1 MDNNT
6 NIDNLLREK
15 FESFSPTPPEHI
27 WKGIEEGISATPM
40 PFLLRNKR
48 LIAAASILLLA
59 LFTSLVIF
67 NPFSG
72 HTYGD
77 DMVQNKNSEKTT
89 PSQNLEDDESSTSE
103 ESNISVDNK
112 NEIPNT
118 PVIDTKKNIGV
129 TKNQSN
135 NNVTYKEVV
144 NEDDVVVSH
153 ENVEE
158 TEIVTK
164 RQIVQNIAIS
174 REIIS
179 HNMLS
184 HRRGLISFESYD
196 NTYTPIDRN
205 EVYHIPGEIEVDL
218 VDKPINSRW
227 EIGVYISP
235 ELTVSSIDSVEILN
249 SYNLNIEPTYF
260 LNDHWFL
267 RSGLGLSFVR
277 DRGFARINYNT
288 QVYMGSYDDVYEVTF
303 DTILGN
309 VTPIYHTKTVEV
321 WDSVRHISVSN
332 VTNSYLFLQV
342 PVLFGY
348 SSKSSGSHI
357 KWFVQAGPAINIKVG
372 SWIENPKLEEKD
384 AEIINLQNNLPIRA
398 NNYFQLWFGAGLEYE
413 LNNKLSIA
421 IEPGYRYYLNNIYSN
436 TNNNGPSSGFNLRIG
451 LVYLIK

>member
-27 WKGIEEGISATPM
+27 WNGIQKSISSTPM
-40 PFLLRNKR
+40 LFFLKNKR

-59 LFTSLVIF
+59 LLASLVIF

-72 HTYGD
+72 HTSGD
-77 DMVQNKNSEKTT
+77 DIVQIKNTEKTN
-89 PSQNLEDDESSTSE
+89 PSHNVEADESLTSE
-103 ESNISVDNK
+103 EGNISVAINNGISNTPLIDNK
-112 NEIPNT
+112 KT
-118 PVIDTKKNIGV
+118 MGV
-129 TKNQSN
+129 AENQSN
-135 NNVTYKEVV
+135 NNGTYKEVV
-144 NEDDVVVSH
+144 NKDDDVVSF
-153 ENVEE
+153 ENVVEID
-158 TEIVTK
+158 IVTVP
-164 RQIVQNIAIS
+164 QIAQNIVNS
-174 REIIS
+174 REISS
-179 HNMLS
+179 HNMLV
-184 HRRGLISFESYD
+184 HRIGFISFKPYD
-196 NTYTPIDRN
+196 ITFAPIDRN

-218 VDKPINSRW
+218 VDKPSNSSW
-227 EIGVYISP
+227 EIGLFISP

-309 VTPIYHTKTVEV
+309 ITPIYHTKTVEV

-348 SSKSSGSHI
+348 SSKSSGSPL
-357 KWFVQAGPAINIKVG
+357 KWFVQAGPAININIGK
-372 SWIENPKLEEKD
+372 WFENPKLKEKD

-413 LNNKLSIA
+413 LSNKLSIA
-421 IEPGYRYYLNNIYSN
+421 VEPCYRHYHNNIYSN
-436 TNNNGPSSGFNLRIG
+436 TNNKGPSSGFNLRVG